1 MHEKDGV
8 LTWKVFKGQ
17 DVGDAQK
24 RDDND
29 ALEVIIPFRSEL
41 RTAIDAT
48 PSGNL
53 VYVATRHST
62 RFKVPRDFPNGSS
75 IREKVRGYPTSAY
88 RTDCVKLPRPN
99 WPKRVLGNLC

>member
-53 VYVATRHST
+53 VYVATRHNT
-62 RFKVPRDFPNGSS
+62 PFQ
-75 IREKVRGYPTSAY
+75 SA
-88 RTDCVKLPRPN
+88 K
-99 WPKRVLGNLC
+99 GFS